1 MYNGAVLVEL
11 IDVQYAREQGLL
23 LADELR
29 ARFVEYGS
37 ITEVRVFEEQQSAAI
52 QFAEVAQAVQVG
64 TRLCL

>member
-1 MYNGAVLVEL
+1 MQY
-11 IDVQYAREQGLL
+11 VQERGLSL
-23 LADELR
+23 EDELR